1 MWFLCTERRVFLMF
15 LRDNGKPYVVLL
27 WFVKSNPKSDV
38 GRVEDP
44 LTIIKRLTS
53 DWTAWWN

>member
-1 MWFLCTERRVFLMF
+1 MF